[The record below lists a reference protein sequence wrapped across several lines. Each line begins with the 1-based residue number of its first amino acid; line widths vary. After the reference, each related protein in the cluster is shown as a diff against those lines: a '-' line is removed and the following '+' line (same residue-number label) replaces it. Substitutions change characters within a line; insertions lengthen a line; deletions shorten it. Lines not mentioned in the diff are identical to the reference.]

1 MCVRLIIQ
9 YYKCYNNSIMKTF
22 LTKKIK
28 NISKYYEHRNIQ
40 SNQTIYLM
48 FISWRWFLCSIR
60 AAESESVGGVAGRP

>member
-1 MCVRLIIQ
+1 
-9 YYKCYNNSIMKTF
+9 MKTF
-22 LTKKIK
+22 LTKK
-28 NISKYYEHRNIQ
+28 NPKYFQYHEHRNIQ